1 MRRFKD
7 HQGRESQDTFY
18 FLENSIMALDQGTL
32 DAVNNSNFKTIAEA
46 AAVGLAQSMAL
57 QAQNAAS
64 HQNRV
69 NVLAEASLAQALK
82 NQTELDPAEAAAIKK
97 VDNAD
102 LAKVLGEL
110 GASIA
115 GIQQLMK
122 GAQTT
127 LPETGR

>member
-1 MRRFKD
+1 MAELD
-7 HQGRESQDTFY
+7 
-18 FLENSIMALDQGTL
+18 NSVVA
-32 DAVNNSNFKTIAEA
+32 AFANANFKTIAEA
-46 AAVGLAQSMAL
+46 AAVGLGQAIAI

-69 NVLAEASLAQALK
+69 NVLAEASLAAALK
-82 NQTELDPAEAAAIKK
+82 NQTELDPAEAAAIRK

-102 LAKVLGEL
+102 LAKVLAEL
-110 GASIA
+110 GSAVA

-127 LPETGR
+127 LPETGQQGR

>member
-1 MRRFKD
+1 M
-7 HQGRESQDTFY
+7 GRTGPLLLTFV
-18 FLENSIMALDQGTL
+18 ENIMALDQGTL

-46 AAVGLAQSMAL
+46 SAVGLAQAMAI

-69 NVLAEASLAQALK
+69 NVLAESALAAALK
-82 NQTELDPAEAAAIKK
+82 NQTELDPTEAASIRK

-102 LAKVLGEL
+102 LAKVLAEL
-110 GASIA
+110 GSAVA

>member
-1 MRRFKD
+1 M
-7 HQGRESQDTFY
+7 GITGPLLLTFV
-18 FLENSIMALDQGTL
+18 ENEMALDQGTL

-46 AAVGLAQSMAL
+46 SAVGLAQAMAI

-69 NVLAEASLAQALK
+69 NVLAEASLAKMLK
-82 NQTELDPAEAAAIKK
+82 NATELDPEEAASI
-97 VDNAD
+97 
-102 LAKVLGEL
+102 AKVEKTDISKVLAEL
-110 GASIA
+110 GAAIA
-115 GIQQLMK
+115 GIQQQMK

>member
-1 MRRFKD
+1 M
-7 HQGRESQDTFY
+7 GRTGPLLLTFV
-18 FLENSIMALDQGTL
+18 ENTMALDQGTL

-82 NQTELDPAEAAAIKK
+82 NQTELDPSEAAAIKK

>member
-1 MRRFKD
+1 
-7 HQGRESQDTFY
+7 
-18 FLENSIMALDQGTL
+18 MADLDPSVL
-32 DAVNNSNFKTIAEA
+32 AAVANANYKTVAEA
-46 AAVGLAQSMAL
+46 AAVGLAQAL
-57 QAQNAAS
+57 AIGAQNAVS

-69 NVLAEASLAQALK
+69 NVLAESALAAALK
-82 NQTELDPAEAAAIKK
+82 NQTELDPTEAASIRK

-102 LAKVLGEL
+102 LAKVLAEL
-110 GASIA
+110 GSAVA

>member
-1 MRRFKD
+1 
-7 HQGRESQDTFY
+7 
-18 FLENSIMALDQGTL
+18 MALDQGTL

>member
-1 MRRFKD
+1 
-7 HQGRESQDTFY
+7 
-18 FLENSIMALDQGTL
+18 MALDQGTL

-46 AAVGLAQSMAL
+46 GAITLSQVIAL

-69 NVLAEASLAQALK
+69 NVLAEAALAAALK
-82 NQTELDPAEAAAIKK
+82 NQTELDPTEAASIRK

-102 LAKVLGEL
+102 LAKVLAEL
-110 GASIA
+110 GSAVA
-115 GIQQLMK
+115 GIQQMLK

-127 LPETGR
+127 LPETGQTGR

>member
-1 MRRFKD
+1 
-7 HQGRESQDTFY
+7 
-18 FLENSIMALDQGTL
+18 MALDQGTL

-46 AAVGLAQSMAL
+46 SAVGLAQAMAI

-69 NVLAEASLAQALK
+69 NVLAESALAAALK
-82 NQTELDPAEAAAIKK
+82 NQTELDPTEAASIRK

-102 LAKVLGEL
+102 LAKVLAEL
-110 GASIA
+110 GSAIASI
-115 GIQQLMK
+115 QQSLK

>member
-1 MRRFKD
+1 
-7 HQGRESQDTFY
+7 
-18 FLENSIMALDQGTL
+18 MALDQGTL

-69 NVLAEASLAQALK
+69 NVLAEAALAQALK
-82 NQTELDPAEAAAIKK
+82 NQTELDPSEAAAIKK

>member
-1 MRRFKD
+1 M
-7 HQGRESQDTFY
+7 GMTGPLLLTFV
-18 FLENSIMALDQGTL
+18 ENDMALDQGTL

-69 NVLAEASLAQALK
+69 NVLAEAALAQALK
-82 NQTELDPAEAAAIKK
+82 NQTELDPSEAAAIKK